1 MASSFLFFI
10 QVQKVK
16 KTQQCELGKE
26 ASQGNLNLGLIRTFK
41 IPLPPLTEQHASS
54 PRSMN

>member
-1 MASSFLFFI
+1 M